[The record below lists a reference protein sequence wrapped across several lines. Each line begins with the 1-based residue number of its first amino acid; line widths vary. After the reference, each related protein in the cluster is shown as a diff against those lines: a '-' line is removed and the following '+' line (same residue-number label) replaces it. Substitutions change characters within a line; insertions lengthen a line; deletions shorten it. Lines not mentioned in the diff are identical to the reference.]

1 MSERI
6 SRRGFLGATVAL
18 GGGALLTGC
27 GGGGSGDSGGGASGE
42 VVYNTFLDP
51 ANTTDPRAVAQTA
64 AISAFEKANPN
75 IKVRVNVDHI
85 AVVREY
91 RKDRGGTGCEII
103 FAGGVPS
110 AIIVKEDQEH
120 VTGKMAS

>member
-1 MSERI
+1 MATWVRCTTPDGSE
-6 SRRGFLGATVAL
+6 
-18 GGGALLTGC
+18 
-27 GGGGSGDSGGGASGE
+27 
-42 VVYNTFLDP
+42 
-51 ANTTDPRAVAQTA
+51 
-64 AISAFEKANPN
+64 
-75 IKVRVNVDHI
+75 VRVNVDHI

-120 VTGKMAS
+120 VTGKVTS